1 MAADIKAQMKEGK
14 KFPFDKVV
22 MCNIGNPQALGQK
35 PITFF
40 RQVLALCEY
49 PQVHFG
55 GQSSGLGQVPPG
67 TCWERNVLAQSTIG
81 LLRASRDGD
90 AYGLPVCRVLTSAM
104 STPAQGNVS

>member
-1 MAADIKAQMKEGK
+1 MGVTAVRGEIVQMAADIKAQMNEGK

-49 PQVHFG
+49 PQVR
-55 GQSSGLGQVPPG
+55 
-67 TCWERNVLAQSTIG
+67 WAE
-81 LLRASRDGD
+81 
-90 AYGLPVCRVLTSAM
+90 
-104 STPAQGNVS
+104 